1 MKTIRES
8 ECVFDA
14 LSEQELCPV
23 IQEMAD
29 RIAEELD
36 LCAEF
41 DFEYGKEDVI
51 VGLSREFYR
60 RGAFR
65 EGVGLLLLSFS
76 LIENGEAAMMLDV
89 LLSTPGDDVP
99 KLFLECFLRR
109 YANPHIAA
117 VIMNPKGKMIPIVRF
132 STMRQVILLY
142 PLPIPNRETHRKCR
156 W

>member
-1 MKTIRES
+1 
-8 ECVFDA
+8 
-14 LSEQELCPV
+14 V
-23 IQEMAD
+23 I
-29 RIAEELD
+29 I
-36 LCAEF
+36 
-41 DFEYGKEDVI
+41 
-51 VGLSREFYR
+51 GLSREFYR

-117 VIMNPKGKMIPIVRF
+117 VIMNPKGK
-132 STMRQVILLY
+132 L
-142 PLPIPNRETHRKCR
+142 N
-156 W
+156 

>member
-1 MKTIRES
+1 MMKAIRES

-41 DFEYGKEDVI
+41 DFEYGEEDVI

-89 LLSTPGDDVP
+89 LLSTPGDAVP

-109 YANPHIAA
+109 YANPPIAA
-117 VIMNPKGKMIPIVRF
+117 FIMNPKGK
-132 STMRQVILLY
+132 L
-142 PLPIPNRETHRKCR
+142 N
-156 W
+156 

>member
-41 DFEYGKEDVI
+41 DFEYGEEDVI

-76 LIENGEAAMMLDV
+76 LIENGEAAMML
-89 LLSTPGDDVP
+89 
-99 KLFLECFLRR
+99 LFLQKVCTERAEEKR
-109 YANPHIAA
+109 A
-117 VIMNPKGKMIPIVRF
+117 VPMVGRTWFGPAK
-132 STMRQVILLY
+132 
-142 PLPIPNRETHRKCR
+142 
-156 W
+156 